1 MNMIVAFCKNR
12 GIGIGNTL
20 PWHIQDELKYFKHLT
35 SSNGNDCII
44 MGKNTW
50 LSLPKKPLPKRTNII
65 LSKSLKKNKLPKNTL
80 LFNNKENLIKY
91 VTEKKHTSWVIG
103 GEKIYNSFISS
114 NELENIYVTFINEN
128 YNCDTFFPKIPKKF
142 KCIEKSSYK
151 MSNNIFY
158 RFEIYKKFRNMR

>member
-1 MNMIVAFCKNR
+1 MNMIVAYCKNR

-20 PWHIQDELKYFKHLT
+20 PWKIKNELKYFKDLT
-35 SSNGNDCII
+35 TANKNDCVI

-50 LSLPKKPLPKRTNII
+50 LSLPKKPLPNRTNII
-65 LSKSLKKNKLPKNTL
+65 LSSSLKKEELPKDIL
-80 LFNNKENLIKY
+80 LFNNKDCLM
-91 VTEKKHTSWVIG
+91 KHINQQNYTAWIIG

-158 RFEIYKKFRNMR
+158 RFEIYKKI